1 MAPPRV
7 PCSTPPMRRC
17 TMPSVSPEVGS
28 TRRSRSTPPPLFKPG
43 VEPLYTL
50 TRRTLRFF
58 TLALFTAL
66 LALAGCQTAPPKGL
80 SAAQIA
86 VLKQQG
92 FELTDEGWAFGLSG
106 KVLFGSDV
114 ESLNSQ
120 STEIVQRIGK
130 ALLGVGIERV
140 RVDGHTDASGKETY
154 NQQLSLRR
162 AKSVR
167 NVLTAVGMKE
177 ENIKLQGLG
186 STEPVASNDTA
197 AGRTEN
203 RRVSIVV
210 IAD

>member
-1 MAPPRV
+1 MF
-7 PCSTPPMRRC
+7 STARFM
-17 TMPSVSPEVGS
+17 
-28 TRRSRSTPPPLFKPG
+28 FI
-43 VEPLYTL
+43 TL
-50 TRRTLRFF
+50 LVAF
-58 TLALFTAL
+58 LALG
-66 LALAGCQTAPPKGL
+66 GCQTAPPKGL
-80 SAAQIA
+80 TPAQIA

-114 ESLNSQ
+114 ESLNKA
-120 STEIVQRIGK
+120 STDIVERIGK
-130 ALLGVGIERV
+130 ALVGAGIDRV

-162 AKSVR
+162 AQSVAT
-167 NVLTAVGMKE
+167 VLKGVGMKE
-177 ENIKLQGLG
+177 QNIELRGLG
-186 STEPVASNDTA
+186 SSEPVAPNTTA

>member
-1 MAPPRV
+1 MFSKTRV
-7 PCSTPPMRRC
+7 
-17 TMPSVSPEVGS
+17 
-28 TRRSRSTPPPLFKPG
+28 LFI
-43 VEPLYTL
+43 TL
-50 TRRTLRFF
+50 LVAF
-58 TLALFTAL
+58 LALG
-66 LALAGCQTAPPKGL
+66 GCQTPPPKGL
-80 SAAQIA
+80 TPAQVA

-114 ESLNSQ
+114 ESLNKA
-120 STEIVQRIGK
+120 STDIVERIGK
-130 ALLGVGIERV
+130 ALTGAGIERV

-162 AKSVR
+162 AKSVGK
-167 NVLTAVGMKE
+167 VLTGVGMKE
-177 ENIKLQGLG
+177 ENVQLRGLG
-186 STEPVASNDTA
+186 SGEPVASNTTV

>member
-1 MAPPRV
+1 VFSIPQ
-7 PCSTPPMRRC
+7 
-17 TMPSVSPEVGS
+17 
-28 TRRSRSTPPPLFKPG
+28 RS
-43 VEPLYTL
+43 
-50 TRRTLRFF
+50 LRFF
-58 TLALFTAL
+58 TLILFMGL
-66 LALAGCQTAPPKGL
+66 LALTGCQTAPQKGL
-80 SAAQIA
+80 TPAQIA

-186 STEPVASNDTA
+186 STEPVASNDTT

>member
-1 MAPPRV
+1 MFSIPL
-7 PCSTPPMRRC
+7 
-17 TMPSVSPEVGS
+17 
-28 TRRSRSTPPPLFKPG
+28 RS
-43 VEPLYTL
+43 
-50 TRRTLRFF
+50 LRFF
-58 TLALFTAL
+58 TLILFMGL
-66 LALAGCQTAPPKGL
+66 LALTGCQTAPQKGL
-80 SAAQIA
+80 TPAQIA

-114 ESLNSQ
+114 ESLNTQ

-140 RVDGHTDASGKETY
+140 RVDGHTDASGKESY

-162 AKSVR
+162 AKSVG
-167 NVLTAVGMKE
+167 NVLMAAGMKE
-177 ENIKLQGLG
+177 QNIKLQGLG
-186 STEPVASNDTA
+186 SKEPVASNDTA

>member
-1 MAPPRV
+1 MFSLPQ
-7 PCSTPPMRRC
+7 
-17 TMPSVSPEVGS
+17 
-28 TRRSRSTPPPLFKPG
+28 RS
-43 VEPLYTL
+43 
-50 TRRTLRFF
+50 LRFF
-58 TLALFTAL
+58 TLTLFMAL
-66 LALAGCQTAPPKGL
+66 LALTGCQTAPQKGL
-80 SAAQIA
+80 TPAQVA

-114 ESLNSQ
+114 ESLNPQ

-140 RVDGHTDASGKETY
+140 RVDGHTDGSGKETY

-162 AKSVR
+162 AKSVGK
-167 NVLTAVGMKE
+167 VLTAVGMKE

-186 STEPVASNDTA
+186 SKEPVASNDTA

-210 IAD
+210 MAD